1 MKPVPC
7 RLEPQLVPRIW
18 GARSL
23 APLYPDK
30 TNLAEPV
37 GEVWLTGN
45 DCKFADGPFAG
56 QRLADAWRAMPPEW
70 AGTRL
75 DTSKPFPLLVKF
87 LFPQDILSIQVH
99 PDDDYARTH
108 EAHTGWTGK
117 TEMWHAVAARPGAEV
132 LVGLKPDVT
141 PDSFRRAIADGS
153 AQNCLTRIPV
163 TAGDTIFVPAGTVH
177 TIGPGLVLCEIQQN
191 SDLTYRVFDYNRP
204 GLDGKPR
211 PLHIEKALAV
221 ARFGPQLGGK
231 MEPGHFGSERRSDT
245 YCVAC
250 PYFVTIRRDLTKV
263 TGAAGMSAER
273 FELLIFLKGRGRIV
287 SATGN
292 VKYERAQAWLL
303 PAALGRYDV
312 APAKPTVLLRT
323 FVPDLSRDVVERFS
337 DRGSLMSSLSRIIF
351 PET

>member
-7 RLEPQLVPRIW
+7 RLAPQFVPRIW

-23 APLYPDK
+23 APLYPEK
-30 TNLAEPV
+30 TNLAEPI

-45 DCKFADGPFAG
+45 DCIFADGPYAG
-56 QRLADAWRAMPPEW
+56 QRLADVWRAMPAEW

-75 DTSKPFPLLVKF
+75 DTSRPFPLLVKF
-87 LFPQDILSIQVH
+87 LFPEDILSIQVH
-99 PDDDYARTH
+99 PDDDYARRH

-141 PDSFRRAIADGS
+141 PDSFRRAIADGT
-153 AQNCLTRIPV
+153 AENCLTPIPV

-211 PLHIEKALAV
+211 PLHIDKALSV
-221 ARFGPQLGGK
+221 TRFGKQIGGK
-231 MEPGHFGSERRSDT
+231 LPGLRFVGQGGSET
-245 YCVAC
+245 FHVIC
-250 PYFVTIRRDLTKV
+250 PYFATERWELTAPREPE
-263 TGAAGMSAER
+263 TTREN
-273 FELLIFLKGRGRIV
+273 FELLVLLDGEGALQWE
-287 SATGN
+287 SEQTAYAG
-292 VKYERAQAWLL
+292 AQVWLI
-303 PAALGRYDV
+303 PAALKYRIS
-312 APAKPTVLLRT
+312 PSNPTSLLRT
-323 FVPDLSRDVVERFS
+323 YLPDVKRVARQLESRGAGDAARLGFVFRR
-337 DRGSLMSSLSRIIF
+337 
-351 PET
+351 